1 MFTIKQ
7 IEEAHSKVK
16 SGAEFPNYIQ
26 DIKEIGVVAFET
38 WVKDSHTT
46 YFGKDI
52 FRQHQI
58 LNMQN
63 CLFQIIVAKI
73 NLLNI

>member
-26 DIKEIGVVAFET
+26 DIKEIGVVAF
-38 WVKDSHTT
+38 
-46 YFGKDI
+46 
-52 FRQHQI
+52 
-58 LNMQN
+58 
-63 CLFQIIVAKI
+63 
-73 NLLNI
+73 